1 MQKKEEARNLE
12 IEKKIKEIFEE
23 NYETMRLDGGH
34 ALAADARQN
43 ALDQVLLYYQKLS
56 EIAEKVTETEVKLSL
71 PEQKTPKGRNFTIEG
86 VVDNVNENEEV
97 CMYDIK
103 AHDLEYIRDN
113 KELYERQLNIYR
125 HIWQKV
131 RGNKLDKTA
140 IISTKIPNELR
151 SAIKDGNLQA
161 VDFFM
166 KKWDP
171 VVPIDVSEEG
181 VQGTINEFAEVVDLI
196 EDRKFSS
203 PEVDTLFEK
212 VFGTSTVFGS
222 FVCRNCDA
230 RFSCKAFREYLMRS
244 GVRDTDHFKKFF
256 CDYGDQLDQE
266 EFIESNL
273 VGDEQKEGSE
283 TIGA

>member
-151 SAIKDGNLQA
+151 SAIKDGNL
-161 VDFFM
+161 
-166 KKWDP
+166 
-171 VVPIDVSEEG
+171 
-181 VQGTINEFAEVVDLI
+181 
-196 EDRKFSS
+196 
-203 PEVDTLFEK
+203 
-212 VFGTSTVFGS
+212 
-222 FVCRNCDA
+222 
-230 RFSCKAFREYLMRS
+230 
-244 GVRDTDHFKKFF
+244 
-256 CDYGDQLDQE
+256 
-266 EFIESNL
+266 
-273 VGDEQKEGSE
+273 
-283 TIGA
+283 